1 MSEVSVIHL
10 PCGNQAFMADYEY
23 GYTCENC
30 LCVVGSMG
38 QPKECAELQE
48 KYHLLRALG
57 TNIRWD
63 YDLGKEVRGE

>member
-1 MSEVSVIHL
+1 
-10 PCGNQAFMADYEY
+10 MADHEY

-57 TNIRWD
+57 TKIRWD
-63 YDLGKEVRGE
+63 YDQGKEVRE